1 MGASISGRA
10 QSTRHAA
17 TAEDPALAR
26 SRLQALS
33 THSLRAMLI
42 GAALVVIVSLLV
54 APRMAPRS
62 LWIGIGACLAALALR
77 AWLVARLGR
86 TATEDLRV
94 ARRLELA
101 AVFITFC
108 YSAYVAWLAGTGP
121 ALTPERQA
129 ALGALALAGCLGAIS
144 TLVAS
149 PLMFAAV
156 TAPLFVGSAG
166 ALLQLGGDSMPLL
179 MLGYGACA
187 ALLIEMCW
195 RAVRSHQEALR
206 AELRERALTEQQWTL
221 FEAAPAGVALTHG
234 TRLTRA
240 SSRLKTWFGPDAGSV
255 RSELAR
261 AVGRDDLRLD
271 RLVARAE
278 ARVVGHQVREFE
290 VVVRSGSGPRCLGI
304 QVRRFDPLR
313 PTEGL
318 LWMITDRS
326 AEYQHRQGLER
337 DAQHDP
343 LTGALNRRGLSS
355 ALGPLLSRDLDKR
368 PLGVMCMD
376 LNGFKPLNDRH
387 GHAFGDRVLCT
398 INERLKRALRGTDL
412 VARPGGD
419 EFVIVLDPLDDA
431 KQAAAIADRISEVI
445 AAPMLLEGVPCQVQ
459 ASIGL
464 AVAPGDGRDPEMLIE
479 CADRAM
485 YEVKR
490 AISPGPPRPAARSGQ
505 DRRSPR

>member
-1 MGASISGRA
+1 MGASNRGRA
-10 QSTRHAA
+10 QSARREEPS
-17 TAEDPALAR
+17 EDPALAR
-26 SRLQALS
+26 NRLQALS
-33 THSLRAMLI
+33 GSALRALLV
-42 GAALVVIVSLLV
+42 GAVLVVVVGLLV

-62 LWIGIGACLAALALR
+62 LAIGVGACLAVLLLR
-77 AWLVARLGR
+77 AWLMFRVGR
-86 TATEDLRV
+86 TVADDLHA

-101 AVFITFC
+101 AVALTFG
-108 YSAYVAWLAGTGP
+108 YGVYIAWLAGTGP
-121 ALTPERQA
+121 ALAPERQA
-129 ALGALALAGCLGAIS
+129 ALGALALAGCIGAIS
-144 TLVAS
+144 TLVSS

-156 TAPLFVGSAG
+156 TAPLFVGSAA
-166 ALLQLGGDSMPLL
+166 ALMQLRGDSLPLL
-179 MLGYGACA
+179 MLGYGVCA
-187 ALLIEMCW
+187 ALLIEMCL
-195 RAVRSHQEALR
+195 RALRTQHDTLR
-206 AELRERALTEQQWTL
+206 AEMRERTLTERQWTL

-234 TRLTRA
+234 LRLTRA
-240 SSRLKTWFGPDAGSV
+240 SSRLKSWFGTDGGSL

-261 AVGRDDLRLD
+261 AFGRTDQRLD

-278 ARVVGHQVREFE
+278 SRILGHQVREFE
-290 VVVRSGSGPRCLGI
+290 VVVRSGTGPRCLGI

-313 PTEGL
+313 PAEGL

-343 LTGALNRRGLSS
+343 LTGALNRRGLSA
-355 ALGPLLSRDLDKR
+355 ALGPLLARDLDKR

-419 EFVIVLDPLDDA
+419 EFLIVLDPLDDSR
-431 KQAAAIADRISEVI
+431 QAAFIADRISEVI

-464 AVAPGDGRDPEMLIE
+464 AVAPADGRDADLLIE

-490 AISPGPPRPAARSGQ
+490 AISPGPPRSAERSGQ

>member
-10 QSTRHAA
+10 QSTHHAES
-17 TAEDPALAR
+17 AEDPALAR
-26 SRLQALS
+26 NRLQALS
-33 THSLRAMLI
+33 ANALRALLI
-42 GAALVVIVSLLV
+42 GTVLVVVVSLLV
-54 APRMAPRS
+54 APRMTPRA
-62 LWIGIGACLAALALR
+62 LWLGAGLCVAALVLR

-86 TATEDLRV
+86 TAGADLPA
-94 ARRLELA
+94 ARRMELV
-101 AVFITFC
+101 AVALTFG
-108 YSAYVAWLAGTGP
+108 YGVYVAWLAGTGP
-121 ALTPERQA
+121 ALAPERQA

-144 TLVAS
+144 TLVSS

-156 TAPLFVGSAG
+156 TAPLFIGSAG
-166 ALLQLGGDSMPLL
+166 ALMQLRGDSLPLL

-195 RAVRSHQEALR
+195 RALRSHQAALR
-206 AELRERALTEQQWTL
+206 ADLRERALTERQWTL

-234 TRLTRA
+234 LRLTRA
-240 SSRLKTWFGPDAGSV
+240 SSRLKTWFGPDAGAL
-255 RSELAR
+255 RNELGR
-261 AVGRDDLRLD
+261 ALGRTDARLD
-271 RLVARAE
+271 RLLARAE
-278 ARVVGHQVREFE
+278 ARVQGHQVRELE
-290 VVVRSGSGPRCLGI
+290 VVVRGGSGPRCLGI

-313 PTEGL
+313 PAEGL

-343 LTGALNRRGLSS
+343 LTGALNRRGLSA
-355 ALGPLLSRDLDKR
+355 ALGPLLARDLDKR

-419 EFVIVLDPLDDA
+419 EFVIVLDPLDDSR
-431 KQAAAIADRISEVI
+431 QAAFIADRISEVI

-464 AVAPGDGRDPEMLIE
+464 AVAPVDGRDADLLIE